1 MKDLDISYN
10 SPGREA
16 ALSAMLLVHPGL
28 RSVGVVE
35 KEPTTRSERTFWLD
49 TRGICLP
56 DCLPNCLPD
65 CLPTPSAPFGST
77 PGVKKRLGS
86 RP

>member
-49 TRGICLP
+49 TRGKEAIGQSHSNSVDDL
-56 DCLPNCLPD
+56 
-65 CLPTPSAPFGST
+65 S
-77 PGVKKRLGS
+77 
-86 RP
+86 

>member
-28 RSVGVVE
+28 RSLGVVE

-49 TRGICLP
+49 TRGK
-56 DCLPNCLPD
+56 D
-65 CLPTPSAPFGST
+65 A
-77 PGVKKRLGS
+77 
-86 RP
+86 

>member
-28 RSVGVVE
+28 RSLGVVE

-49 TRGICLP
+49 TRGKDTWLP
-56 DCLPNCLPD
+56 LIASDDL
-65 CLPTPSAPFGST
+65 
-77 PGVKKRLGS
+77 
-86 RP
+86 

>member
-49 TRGICLP
+49 TRGKEAIGQSPLNSV
-56 DCLPNCLPD
+56 DDL
-65 CLPTPSAPFGST
+65 S
-77 PGVKKRLGS
+77 
-86 RP
+86 